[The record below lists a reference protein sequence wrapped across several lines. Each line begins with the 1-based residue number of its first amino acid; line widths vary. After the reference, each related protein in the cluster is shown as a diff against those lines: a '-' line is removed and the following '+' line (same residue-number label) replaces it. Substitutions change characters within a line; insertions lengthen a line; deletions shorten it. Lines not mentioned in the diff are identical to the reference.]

1 MTEAGPGGRGRAAR
15 RPSFLFAIL
24 IALTAVIVL
33 QDTRYALIVKP
44 KTNELWA
51 SVVVAIVS
59 VLILRSG
66 VARDAGWRRD
76 QLALG
81 TLSNSYYEP
90 RRRWLIDG
98 GAVLG
103 GVALGLWWGASTWSV
118 LWRGMLR
125 GTTNRGLA
133 SFEAAVV
140 VGVLTGGVLGAV
152 LGLLTGNVW
161 ERLHRRRRLRTRHHE
176 PLSTTP

>member
-1 MTEAGPGGRGRAAR
+1 MTIA
-15 RPSFLFAIL
+15 
-24 IALTAVIVL
+24 ALTAIVSL
-33 QDTRYALIVKP
+33 QDTRYALLLKQQ
-44 KTNELWA
+44 TRALWS

-59 VLILRSG
+59 VLVLRSG

-81 TLSNSYYEP
+81 TLSNSFYEP

-98 GAVLG
+98 GAVTG

-118 LWRGMLR
+118 LWRGMER
-125 GTTNRGLA
+125 GTTNRGLL
-133 SFEAAVV
+133 SLEMAVV

-152 LGLLTGNVW
+152 LGLLAGNVW
-161 ERLHRRRRLRTRHHE
+161 ERLHRRRRLRAHRHE
-176 PLSTTP
+176 PLSTTT